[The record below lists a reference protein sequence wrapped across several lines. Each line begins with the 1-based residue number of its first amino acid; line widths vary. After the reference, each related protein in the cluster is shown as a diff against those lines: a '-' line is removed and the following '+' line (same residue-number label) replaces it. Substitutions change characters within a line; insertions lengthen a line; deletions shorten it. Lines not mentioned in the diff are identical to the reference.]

1 MEEEK
6 INSTSDD
13 VKGKEKKDEEGGF
26 IGKDEEILSEEE
38 EKELKEKLKYY
49 GYI

>member
-1 MEEEK
+1 MEKNKRNFEK
-6 INSTSDD
+6 RGDNERGFMDD
-13 VKGKEKKDEEGGF
+13 
-26 IGKDEEILSEEE
+26 DEEILSEEE

>member
-1 MEEEK
+1 MAKKEKQEKNKEIEEE
-6 INSTSDD
+6 
-13 VKGKEKKDEEGGF
+13 GF

-38 EKELKEKLKYY
+38 EKELKERLKYY

>member
-1 MEEEK
+1 MAEE
-6 INSTSDD
+6 D
-13 VKGKEKKDEEGGF
+13 KEEGF
-26 IGKDEEILSEEE
+26 IGKDEELMTEEE

>member
-1 MEEEK
+1 MAEKEEE
-6 INSTSDD
+6 D
-13 VKGKEKKDEEGGF
+13 KEEGF
-26 IGKDEEILSEEE
+26 IGKDEELMTKEE